1 MISSL
6 ILSNFAGLLP
16 SVDKGKR
23 CFGPSYCYFTSSSFF
38 FLRSYFSLS
47 ISAKFFLKRFL
58 GTGFDLISRTRASGY
73 GITFGFGFVKL
84 KGFYSVIFFGLASS
98 AAI

>member
-1 MISSL
+1 
-6 ILSNFAGLLP
+6 
-16 SVDKGKR
+16 
-23 CFGPSYCYFTSSSFF
+23 
-38 FLRSYFSLS
+38 LS